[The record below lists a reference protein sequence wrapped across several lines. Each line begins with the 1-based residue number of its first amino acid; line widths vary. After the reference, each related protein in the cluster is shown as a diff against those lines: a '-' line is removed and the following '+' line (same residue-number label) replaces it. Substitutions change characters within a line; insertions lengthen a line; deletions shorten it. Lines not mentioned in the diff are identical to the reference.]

1 MAQKLRFDRKGEIAL
16 TSTDLAGRS
25 DRVLADSPDIT
36 WLAGLLI
43 VAAITFNAALC
54 FVNTHVAPINNSYVV
69 GAEALILTITIL
81 ACYRII
87 DQKYALIITAIIV
100 YTTVLALLR
109 AVISPEEGMNFKIVR
124 DFLIPITFLL
134 LGKGSN
140 IKVADTIVYV
150 ATIII
155 LFIALF
161 EYFYLDAYL
170 KVFSI
175 TEYYVARGTLDAS
188 DPSLQW
194 AHGLML
200 SGMRPPEQGRELL
213 SFLGGHRVSSLFLE
227 PISLGNFGC
236 LIAFWAIARSRME
249 QRLRLWSIAAGIA
262 LIILS
267 DTRFN
272 ATFLGLGVLILLV
285 SPRLI
290 TPAVL
295 AMPFV
300 LIFGLC
306 LAAAGAEPHGLPYL
320 EGYSFKDRLLY
331 SGRVLLDF
339 DLYNWLGI
347 ETSRAPTADA
357 GYAYVIS
364 NLGLLGFAAFW
375 IWFMSLGGRS
385 RYFYAFRNTSAAYF
399 AAISCVSTSQFTIKT
414 AALLWFLIGALS
426 VVQNREV
433 LVRAGARQ
441 SACEASTV

>member
-1 MAQKLRFDRKGEIAL
+1 VFADRA
-16 TSTDLAGRS
+16 DL
-25 DRVLADSPDIT
+25 T
-36 WLAGLLI
+36 WLAGLII
-43 VAAITFNAALC
+43 VAAITFNALLC
-54 FVNTHVAPINNSYVV
+54 FVNTHVTPINNAYVV
-69 GAEALILTITIL
+69 GSEALILTITFL

-109 AVISPEEGMNFKIVR
+109 AVISPDEGMNLKIVR
-124 DFLIPITFLL
+124 DFLIPVTFLL

-140 IKVADTIVYV
+140 IRVADRIVYV
-150 ATIII
+150 ATAII
-155 LFIALF
+155 LLFALF
-161 EYFYLDAYL
+161 EFFFLDAYL

-175 TEYYVARGTLDAS
+175 TDYYVARGTLDAS

-249 QRLRLWSIAAGIA
+249 HRLRLWSITAGIV

-272 ATFLGLGVLILLV
+272 AAFLGVGVVILLL
-285 SPRLI
+285 SPRLT

-306 LAAAGAEPHGLPYL
+306 LFAAGAEPHGLPYL
-320 EGYSFKDRLLY
+320 EGYSLKDRMLY

-339 DLYNWLGI
+339 DLNNWLGI
-347 ETSRAPTADA
+347 EASRIPTADA
-357 GYAYVIS
+357 GFAYVIS
-364 NLGLLGFAAFW
+364 NVGLIGFAAFW
-375 IWFMSLGGRS
+375 VWFLSLSGRS

-414 AALLWFLIGALS
+414 AALLWFLMGALS
-426 VVQNREV
+426 MVQNREEP
-433 LVRAGARQ
+433 VRAGARQ
-441 SACEASTV
+441 SACPAGAA